1 MIFISPNLPLNEQN
15 QVMNPNDLSVQVIRN
30 LEQHAPPMY
39 GEHQFDQLYSN
50 VDPSGFVT
58 PAGGASGINTPFN
71 LHSRNASTEDI
82 SSLSTAAEAEF
93 SANVLQNRL
102 YNFQDRGSSRHAR
115 DRSATVVPAPVT
127 HAGEAADEESSA
139 ADRHNSLPHPD
150 STLASSSVG
159 STTRQSP
166 SDLLSRRTSDDD
178 DDATPLAQRT
188 LRPEAQHIEIND
200 MNDIFRLP
208 SYGRAV
214 RTPVRTP
221 ANEGPPTYQAVISGP
236 PAPPPL
242 QPAAPLQAH
251 TAARSSYVREAR
263 ASTQARGTTASSR

>member
-82 SSLSTAAEAEF
+82 SSLSTTAAEAEF
-93 SANVLQNRL
+93 YANVLQNRL
-102 YNFQDRGSSRHAR
+102 YNIQDRGSSRHAR
-115 DRSATVVPAPVT
+115 DRSATVVPAPGPLS
-127 HAGEAADEESSA
+127 GEAADEDSSVA
-139 ADRHNSLPHPD
+139 ARHNSLPHPD
-150 STLASSSVG
+150 SSLPSSVG

-166 SDLLSRRTSDDD
+166 SGPLSRRTSSDD
-178 DDATPLAQRT
+178 DDATPLVHRT

-221 ANEGPPTYQAVISGP
+221 ANEGPPTYQAAISTTA
-236 PAPPPL
+236 APPPPPL
-242 QPAAPLQAH
+242 AAPLQAH
-251 TAARSSYVREAR
+251 TAARSSYAREAR
-263 ASTQARGTTASSR
+263 ASNQARGTPASSR

>member
-15 QVMNPNDLSVQVIRN
+15 QVMNPNDISIQVIQN

-50 VDPSGFVT
+50 VNPSGFVT

-71 LHSRNASTEDI
+71 LHSRNTSMEDI
-82 SSLSTAAEAEF
+82 SSIGTAAEAEL

-102 YNFQDRGSSRHAR
+102 YNVQDHGSSRHAR
-115 DRSATVVPAPVT
+115 DRHAAVVPGTLSA
-127 HAGEAADEESSA
+127 EATDEQSSA
-139 ADRHNSLPHPD
+139 RNNSVPHVEP
-150 STLASSSVG
+150 LSSSVG
-159 STTRQSP
+159 STNRHSP
-166 SDLLSRRTSDDD
+166 SDPLSRRTSDDD
-178 DDATPLAQRT
+178 ATPLGLRT

-214 RTPVRTP
+214 RTAVRTP
-221 ANEGPPTYQAVISGP
+221 ANEGPPTYQAAISSSS
-236 PAPPPL
+236 APPPTL
-242 QPAAPLQAH
+242 PSAPAQAH
-251 TAARSSYVREAR
+251 PAGPSSYFRDAR
-263 ASTQARGTTASSR
+263 TSTGTRGIPTSSR